1 MICPE
6 CQQANPD
13 TARFCLACGHSL
25 VANCESC
32 GAGLPT
38 DARFC
43 IQCGHLIAGTTTT
56 DLDRVDRA
64 AAATPRPLA
73 EKLRA
78 APMTD
83 ERKLVTVLFVD
94 VVGSTGMAESLDAED
109 WKTVINGAFQSLAA
123 AVHRYEGTIAQFL
136 GDGFL
141 AFFGAPITHEDDP
154 ARAVRA
160 ALDLIDAAGEYGEQI
175 RDRTGL
181 EFAVRVGINSGQ
193 VVVGS
198 VGTDLRYEYLAVGDT
213 VNLAARL
220 QSAAEPMTALISES
234 TRRLISDRFEFH
246 DLGLMEVRGRSA
258 PTRVFTVE
266 RGRAV
271 LEPEHRPVALTSP
284 MVGREEELARLIAA
298 TDATRAGIGRLTV
311 IVGEAGIGKSRLL
324 REWRIAAQARNVR
337 WVQANVPA
345 HGAGLAYHLAAEA
358 TRSMLA
364 LAPDANTSQLVA
376 VLRRLSAGE
385 ELMANRA
392 YLAQLL
398 SITDDGT
405 ATGSAL
411 TPQGRQARYVEL
423 VRGVARA
430 ATTDPLLLV
439 LNDVHWSDPSSI
451 DLLRWLLPLHA
462 ELPMLIALVTRPDR
476 ESVGWRLV
484 EAAREAA
491 GAGLEE
497 IALQP
502 LLADEGHRL
511 LANLLE
517 QHELPPTVAELV
529 DDRAEGNPLFV
540 EEMVHMLVDH
550 GILTRGPDGWELQ
563 NDVGGADIPDTL
575 QGLLAARIDRLE
587 PEARTALRV
596 ASVIGRQFAVPV
608 LERLL
613 VRVQ

>member
-1 MICPE
+1 
-6 CQQANPD
+6 
-13 TARFCLACGHSL
+13 
-25 VANCESC
+25 
-32 GAGLPT
+32 
-38 DARFC
+38 
-43 IQCGHLIAGTTTT
+43 
-56 DLDRVDRA
+56 
-64 AAATPRPLA
+64 
-73 EKLRA
+73 
-78 APMTD
+78 
-83 ERKLVTVLFVD
+83 
-94 VVGSTGMAESLDAED
+94 
-109 WKTVINGAFQSLAA
+109 
-123 AVHRYEGTIAQFL
+123 
-136 GDGFL
+136 
-141 AFFGAPITHEDDP
+141 
-154 ARAVRA
+154 
-160 ALDLIDAAGEYGEQI
+160 
-175 RDRTGL
+175 
-181 EFAVRVGINSGQ
+181 
-193 VVVGS
+193 
-198 VGTDLRYEYLAVGDT
+198 
-213 VNLAARL
+213 
-220 QSAAEPMTALISES
+220 
-234 TRRLISDRFEFH
+234 
-246 DLGLMEVRGRSA
+246 
-258 PTRVFTVE
+258 
-266 RGRAV
+266 
-271 LEPEHRPVALTSP
+271 
-284 MVGREEELARLIAA
+284 
-298 TDATRAGIGRLTV
+298 
-311 IVGEAGIGKSRLL
+311 
-324 REWRIAAQARNVR
+324 
-337 WVQANVPA
+337 
-345 HGAGLAYHLAAEA
+345 
-358 TRSMLA
+358 
-364 LAPDANTSQLVA
+364 
-376 VLRRLSAGE
+376 LSAGE

-398 SITDDGT
+398 SIADDGA

-430 ATTDPLLLV
+430 ATSDPLLLI

-491 GAGLEE
+491 GAALEE

-550 GILTRGPDGWELQ
+550 GILTRGPDGWELR
-563 NDVGGADIPDTL
+563 NEVGGADIPDTL